1 MSQDKPGL
9 SNEEFI
15 KKWRSKLPPNTL
27 EIFDAYFILGEC
39 LDRMEALIGQGKP
52 TPGQIGAIDGDKLV
66 DFLTTVTAM
75 SHEAWQQ
82 VFDEIDSGR
91 FSVTGQGS
99 GERDYTPEEALAEAR
114 RRWGSFAGAA
124 FATFRDAQGVMKTLY
139 VVSPMY
145 DFPSEWRGDSFRA
158 AFASADKARAG
169 KEDG

>member
-1 MSQDKPGL
+1 MTAPEKPGL

-82 VFDEIDSGR
+82 VFDEIESGR
-91 FSVTGQGS
+91 FSVSGQGQD
-99 GERDYTPEEALAEAR
+99 ERDRKVFEAGYEAFCTKHYTLDEA
-114 RRWGSFAGAA
+114 W
-124 FATFRDAQGVMKTLY
+124 
-139 VVSPMY
+139 
-145 DFPSEWRGDSFRA
+145 A
-158 AFASADKARAG
+158 AFASADKAQADKGDG
-169 KEDG
+169 K